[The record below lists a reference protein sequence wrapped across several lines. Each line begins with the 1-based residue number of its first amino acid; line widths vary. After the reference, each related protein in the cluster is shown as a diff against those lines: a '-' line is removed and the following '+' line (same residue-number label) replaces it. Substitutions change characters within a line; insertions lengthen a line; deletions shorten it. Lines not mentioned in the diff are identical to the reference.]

1 MGSVLYFTFLSKVR
15 NGSGVALRLEDTHI
29 WLWSLTTPER
39 IAPDALDLIS
49 DSDNRLYLSA
59 ASSWEIAIK
68 YRLGKVPLPEPPLQ
82 FIPPRLSRD
91 GIISFSIEHQHCLA
105 VSELPDHHNDP
116 FDRLLIVQAQ
126 IEKLLLVT
134 HDKKIFPYEI
144 QIVKAKSRSAFIP
157 AITGPVSGRTPRHTA
172 NASAACS
179 TSIPR
184 PSTLFKAPW
193 CSPQLTKAVGLSA

>member
-1 MGSVLYFTFLSKVR
+1 MNLL
-15 NGSGVALRLEDTHI
+15 LDTHI

-39 IAPDALDLIS
+39 IAPEALDLIS

-68 YRLGKVPLPEPPLQ
+68 YRLGKLPLPEPPLQ

-91 GIISFSIEHQHCLA
+91 SIISLSIEHQHCLA
-105 VSELPDHHNDP
+105 VSELPNHHNDP

-126 IEKLLLVT
+126 IEKLVFVT

-144 QIVKAKSRSAFIP
+144 QIVKA
-157 AITGPVSGRTPRHTA
+157 
-172 NASAACS
+172 
-179 TSIPR
+179 
-184 PSTLFKAPW
+184 
-193 CSPQLTKAVGLSA
+193 